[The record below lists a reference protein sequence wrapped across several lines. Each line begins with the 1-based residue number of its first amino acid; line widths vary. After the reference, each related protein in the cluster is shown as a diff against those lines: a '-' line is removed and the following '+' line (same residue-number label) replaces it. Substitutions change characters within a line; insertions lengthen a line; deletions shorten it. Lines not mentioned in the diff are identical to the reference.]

1 MAGLTNLV
9 LPKLQKFNLYRFLGN
24 YCNILGILQGYNIL
38 GIIANVGKRRIISNP
53 NSKCECIGIRS
64 MWDRVWKLSVYSI
77 FGSKIAYQN
86 LKFCFI
92 QHPFLNSYQLLPVLL
107 PLNKAS
113 RRYDE
118 AFVLIVTVKF
128 SLINGS
134 MFSSHQVRL

>member
-38 GIIANVGKRRIISNP
+38 GIIANVGKRRIIINP
-53 NSKCECIGIRS
+53 DSKCECIGIR
-64 MWDRVWKLSVYSI
+64 SI

-107 PLNKAS
+107 PLNEAP

-118 AFVLIVTVKF
+118 TFVLIVTVKF